1 MNPKGRT
8 NHLRRKITRFFS
20 RIFISNKLSED
31 NFCLNITQVKKVLVS
46 RPNHRLGNN
55 LLLTPLITEISEI
68 FPNAEI
74 HIFTKGGLADVIFEN
89 YKNVTRLI
97 KLPRKPF
104 KNIVEYFS
112 CWFSILA
119 EKYDVSI
126 NANRVSSSGKL
137 SIKFSRSNYKFYN
150 ILNENSQFIHDYAH
164 NAKNPVYNLRFLLK
178 NKIHRSE
185 IIIPKLDIKLRDY
198 EIKNGEKLLK
208 SMFRDQKPVISIF
221 TFATG
226 KKCYNKTWWKNLYKK
241 IKVFEKNYNILEI
254 LPAENVSQ
262 IDFVAKSYYSRD
274 IREIASVMFN
284 TKVFIGA
291 DSGMMHLA
299 HASNVTTIGLFSV
312 TEPEFYGVYGKKNI
326 NINTI
331 NKDIDFIIDS
341 IRERITP

>member
-1 MNPKGRT
+1 MNPKGRI
-8 NHLRRKITRFFS
+8 NNLRRKTTRFFS
-20 RIFISNKLSED
+20 KVFVSNKLSED
-31 NFCLNITQVKKVLVS
+31 NFSQNITQVKKVLVS

-74 HIFTKGGLADVIFEN
+74 HIFTKGGLADVVFEN
-89 YKNVTRLI
+89 YKDVTRLI

-104 KNIVEYFS
+104 KNLIEYFS
-112 CWFSILA
+112 CWFSILS
-119 EKYDVSI
+119 EKYDISI
-126 NANRVSSSGKL
+126 NANRVSFSGKL
-137 SIKFSRSNYKFYN
+137 AIKFSRSNYKFYN
-150 ILNENSQFIHDYAH
+150 ILNENSELINDYSH

-178 NKIHRSE
+178 NKINRSE

-226 KKCYNKTWWKNLYKK
+226 EKCYNKTWWNNLYQK
-241 IKVFEKNYNILEI
+241 IKVLEKNCNILEI
-254 LPAENVSQ
+254 LPAENISQ
-262 IDFVAKSYYSRD
+262 IDFAAKSYYSRD

-312 TEPEFYGVYGKKNI
+312 TEPEFYGVYGGDNI
-326 NINTI
+326 SIDTNHKDAEYIISTI
-331 NKDIDFIIDS
+331 L
-341 IRERITP
+341 ERI